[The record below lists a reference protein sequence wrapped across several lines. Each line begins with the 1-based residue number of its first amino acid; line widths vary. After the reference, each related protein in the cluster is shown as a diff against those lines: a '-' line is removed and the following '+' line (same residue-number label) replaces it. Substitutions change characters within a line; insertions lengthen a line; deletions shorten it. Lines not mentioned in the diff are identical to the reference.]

1 MIDQKTVELLIQAKL
16 KGGREFASI
25 AKSIT
30 DLEEAID
37 KQSAAAKRG
46 ENSIDGL
53 KAAQLALKAVQEE
66 LGGRS
71 DVIAKLQ
78 TFEKQLKSQAVATDK
93 AREKLEAFQKT
104 LGTDVSKKQ
113 ADRLKSLTDSYD
125 AASKR
130 LEQYRNDVA
139 TASAALKAAGVD
151 TTNLAEAQRLI
162 VVEQGRAAVALNRT
176 NKELVDY
183 SSNVNDARAAAARL
197 AADQAKLNRLQ
208 QGNELDAF
216 TGREQAR
223 MNAAAKLAADQAKLA
238 RLQQGN
244 ENDALLGREQA
255 RLEAATK
262 LARLQQG
269 NELDARVGSDQSNQR
284 VLQDAGLRKTAD
296 DAQLASKQ
304 LSTLARASQDL
315 RPKVVSLR
323 DAIDG
328 IINPAAKSRE
338 TLAGV
343 ESEIQTLSKAVAS
356 AGGPVKNYSEQF
368 KALSDAQ
375 KALQG
380 QAGLIDSFKKQI
392 SVLRDART
400 EFASARAQVNQYAAA
415 VRQGGDAGLQFT
427 KPLAEAQI
435 RLRQAAKA
443 MNEQT
448 VTTRQ
453 LRESLRSTGIET
465 NNLAAAEARIVSSVQ
480 QATGA
485 MKSLTGAA
493 VQNGEAV
500 AKSGKSFSIFRDEGR
515 TTLSLA
521 QRIRGEIL
529 ALAAAYVGVQGA
541 ISLAADSLKAFSQA
555 QGLQSTLKFA
565 FGGTD
570 DDIGRQIQYI
580 RDQTDRLGISFEQ
593 GSKGFAK
600 FSAAAIKSGAGVQE
614 TQFIFEAF
622 SEVARVIR
630 LTPDELNGL
639 FNAIGQS
646 FSKGKIQAEELRQQI
661 GERLPGAFAFAQ
673 QALKDKFPDLNKAL
687 EEGKVGA
694 ENMLLIAESVRKAA
708 QGGLATSIKSLDAEQ
723 QRFNNS
729 VLFFKQQIAE
739 AGFADAYI
747 ALLKQLTEYFKS
759 ADGKEFAKALSDIG
773 TAFVKTVSWA
783 VEYKDAIAALAI
795 TFASI
800 VASSVIARAGTA
812 IVGLGVAFQ
821 TAGVAATLF
830 TPLLAGAAAGVGGLV
845 IAVTRLVSILGAVA
859 VAGFSFGKYLS
870 EQSSAVR
877 LFGIDMVATFQSM
890 YVMLTTAAAEF
901 WLRFPQLAADAFKKL
916 INETTVYFR
925 TFLKIIQV
933 TAKGIGLDAMSSSI
947 GKALDEL
954 TLKYSSGVSGTVK
967 ALRDKMSSDLKEI
980 EDLRRAQEDE
990 DLKLNFKAKT
1000 VRDPSDNR
1008 FYRDQPLKVRPS
1020 SLTGDDGTAAKKRQT
1035 EIEAITKALEQ
1046 MKAQTF
1052 KKQEDSLDSLL
1063 SAVDEQFADLGRRIA
1078 ELGGAA
1084 GKDFMIAFRRQVAER
1099 KIEVTRDF
1107 NDKQLKEQQAL
1118 NAKLDQLDAS
1128 VGRNKLSA
1136 EQDRLDAIRT
1146 AVQDTAAKIQG
1157 DRERLLA
1164 NGQDT
1169 ASTDAQETRLEKYI
1183 LEAQRL
1189 EKIKI
1194 AREKLTVAENLF
1206 TKTIEARDAKIA
1218 AVRTQQESGTG
1229 ADALTDVKAA
1239 ERINAI
1245 NAEALPG
1252 ILKAAAATREWA
1264 IANQAVFNN
1273 PAEFQ
1278 IFLANLDA
1286 TIARVAQV
1294 RKEFSALES
1303 KAVSGAVQAIDTGL
1317 NSVFEN
1323 LGKVLDGQQSV
1334 SDGFDNIARSFGMF
1348 AAQFLQEIAIMIIK
1362 LAIFN
1367 ALKKS
1372 GNIYLQAIGTAGA
1385 ASVGSRR
1392 LGGVVGQPAPQTKRV
1407 SPLLFANAP
1416 RYQAG
1421 GIAGLSSDEYATILH
1436 KNEEVLTADSPRNI
1450 MNGGGTPAASQ
1461 QTGNKFVLVDDR
1473 SRIPEAMNSPEGDAV
1488 WVVQLQRNVATVRQ
1502 MLKG

>member
-37 KQSAAAKRG
+37 KQSAAAARG
-46 ENSIDGL
+46 EKSTDAL
-53 KAAQLALKAVQEE
+53 RAAQLALKAVQEE

-71 DVIAKLQ
+71 DLINKLQ
-78 TFEKQLKSQAVATDK
+78 TFTKQVEAQAAAVDK
-93 AREKLEAFQKT
+93 ARQKLEAFQKT
-104 LGTDVSKKQ
+104 LGADVSKKQ

-125 AASKR
+125 AASNK
-130 LEQYRNDVA
+130 LERFRNDVA
-139 TASAALKAAGVD
+139 NTSAALKAAGVD
-151 TTNLAEAQRLI
+151 TAKLAEEQQKI
-162 VVEQGRAAVALNRT
+162 VAEEGRTQVALNRT
-176 NKELVDY
+176 NKQLEDY
-183 SSNVNDARAAAARL
+183 AVNAKDVSDAL
-197 AADQAKLNRLQ
+197 
-208 QGNELDAF
+208 
-216 TGREQAR
+216 
-223 MNAAAKLAADQAKLA
+223 AKLAA
-238 RLQQGN
+238 
-244 ENDALLGREQA
+244 
-255 RLEAATK
+255 
-262 LARLQQG
+262 
-269 NELDARVGSDQSNQR
+269 
-284 VLQDAGLRKTAD
+284 DAGLRKTAD

-323 DAIDG
+323 DAING

-343 ESEIQTLSKAVAS
+343 EAEIQTLSRSVAS

-368 KALSDAQ
+368 KALSEAQ

-453 LRESLRSTGIET
+453 LRESLRSAGIET

-773 TAFVKTVSWA
+773 SAFVKTVSWA

-821 TAGVAATLF
+821 TAGIAATLF

-901 WLRFPQLAADAFKKL
+901 WLRFPQLAGDAFKKL
-916 INETTVYFR
+916 INEATVYFR

-990 DLKLNFKAKT
+990 ELKLNFKAKT
-1000 VRDPSDNR
+1000 VRDPSDAK

-1020 SLTGDDGTAAKKRQT
+1020 SLTGDDGAAAKKRAS

-1063 SAVDEQFADLGRRIA
+1063 RAVDEQFADLGRRIA

-1128 VGRNKLSA
+1128 VGRNKRSP

-1146 AVQDTAAKIQG
+1146 AVQDTALKIQG

-1218 AVRTQQESGTG
+1218 AVRTQQEVGTG
-1229 ADALTDVKAA
+1229 ADALTDVQAA

-1245 NAEALPG
+1245 NQAALPG
-1252 ILKAAAATREWA
+1252 ILTAAAATREWA
-1264 IANQAVFNN
+1264 DANQAVFNN

-1278 IFLANLDA
+1278 LFLANLDA
-1286 TIARVAQV
+1286 TILRVKQV
-1294 RKEFSALES
+1294 KTEFSSLEG
-1303 KAVSGAVQAIDTGL
+1303 KAVSGALQGIDTGL
-1317 NSVFEN
+1317 NSIFEN
-1323 LGKVLDGQQSV
+1323 LGKVVAGQQSV
-1334 SDGFDNIARSFGMF
+1334 SDGFDNIGRSFVTF
-1348 AAQFLQEIAIMIIK
+1348 AAQFLQEIAVMIIK

-1367 ALKKS
+1367 AMKKQ
-1372 GNIYLQAIGTAGA
+1372 GGIIGVIGAAGA

-1392 LGGVVGQPAPQTKRV
+1392 LGGVVGQPAPQTRRV

-1450 MNGGGTPAASQ
+1450 MNGGGTPAASP